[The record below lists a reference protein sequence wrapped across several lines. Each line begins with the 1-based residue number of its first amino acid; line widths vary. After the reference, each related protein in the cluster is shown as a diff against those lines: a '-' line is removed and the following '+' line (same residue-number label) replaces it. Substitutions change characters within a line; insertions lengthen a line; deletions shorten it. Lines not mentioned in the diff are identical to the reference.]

1 MPYRLVV
8 IALLKIPYSVIVSSV
23 QFPFVYDVIENGGQE
38 ALQVPL
44 KAN

>member
-8 IALLKIPYSVIVSSV
+8 IALSNSPDSVIVSSV
-23 QFPFVYDVIENGGQE
+23 QFPFVYEVMEYGGQE

-44 KAN
+44 KAY